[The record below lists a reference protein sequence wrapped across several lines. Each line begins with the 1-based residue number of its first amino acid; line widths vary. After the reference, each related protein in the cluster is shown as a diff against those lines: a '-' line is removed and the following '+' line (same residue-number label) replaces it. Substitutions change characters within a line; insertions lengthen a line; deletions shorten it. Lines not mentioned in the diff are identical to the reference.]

1 MKKITGH
8 RGLALRE
15 SKGFTLIE
23 LLVVIAIIGILS
35 TVVLGAVNT
44 ARQKG
49 RDAKR
54 LEDMKSIA
62 NAIAVQQT
70 GIHPFV
76 LTGCT
81 TAGSLVSACTP
92 AATFLPFKDPDT
104 NLAST
109 ACALPPAA
117 GCTYTVMNAAAT
129 TETYVVCTY
138 LETGGG
144 PRADAGPVSIKGDT
158 NTIQAG
164 CTVP

>member
-1 MKKITGH
+1 MRKITGS
-8 RGLALRE
+8 R
-15 SKGFTLIE
+15 GFTLIE

-70 GIHPFV
+70 GIHPLI
-76 LTGCT
+76 LTGC
-81 TAGSLVSACTP
+81 AAASAPALVSSCTP

-104 NLAST
+104 TITNVCATVLDSSDTGA
-109 ACALPPAA
+109 ACS
-117 GCTYTVMNAAAT
+117 YTQMMPSAT

-138 LETGGG
+138 LEVGGG
-144 PRADAGPVSIKGDT
+144 PRSDKGMIMVTGDT
-158 NTIQAG
+158 NTVQKG
-164 CTVP
+164 CKTS